1 MEIEFQINLDH
12 LNEEEPTK
20 DGQISVKLPKDQ
32 ERRFKALNMKY
43 SQKLS
48 DLMRDFAF
56 RLMDTVEDGEK
67 IKAS

>member
-20 DGQISVKLPKDQ
+20 DGQINVKIPKDQ
-32 ERRFKALNMKY
+32 ERRFKALNVKY
-43 SQKLS
+43 NSKLS

-56 RLMDTVEDGEK
+56 TLMDKVENHDK
-67 IKAS
+67 TKAS